1 MFTKNKKNEDKE
13 VVIDF
18 KKFLQSLVEY
28 NGDIDFSILVSEIL
42 HKQGMRLKFETDE
55 KVSIVPI
62 NQKGD
67 KVEELYNSM
76 IGKYVGENKACYGS
90 IYKIISYNKK
100 NGFTLVKI
108 NSLSSQRS
116 VNNIVMNVRPEILLS
131 NVEIDGTA
139 FICDTIYEV
148 RKGLKK
154 EANNII
160 NSTTDA
166 KLSTAGSEKSDE
178 ISDELYKE
186 RVVLKNFDIEKK
198 EDGFHLDIPVGSE
211 EKLLKVIEFL
221 QNSNIF
227 NVISSDDNINKD

>member
-1 MFTKNKKNEDKE
+1 MVTKNKKDEDKE
-13 VVIDF
+13 GVIDF

-28 NGDIDFSILVSEIL
+28 NGDIDFSILISEIL

-67 KVEELYNSM
+67 KIEELYNSM

-108 NSLSSQRS
+108 NSLSEWRS
-116 VNNIVMNVRPEILLS
+116 VRDIVMNVRPEVLLS
-131 NVEIDGTA
+131 NVGIDGTA
-139 FICDTIYEV
+139 FVCDTIYDV
-148 RKGLKK
+148 RKDLKDGLNDVNKD
-154 EANNII
+154 E
-160 NSTTDA
+160 D
-166 KLSTAGSEKSDE
+166 EKSDE
-178 ISDELYKE
+178 ISNELYKE
-186 RVVLKNFDIEKK
+186 RIFLKNFDIEKK

-211 EKLLKVIEFL
+211 EKLLKMIEFL

>member
-1 MFTKNKKNEDKE
+1 MFTKNKKDEDKE

-28 NGDIDFSILVSEIL
+28 NGDIDFSILISEIL

-108 NSLSSQRS
+108 NSLSEWRS
-116 VNNIVMNVRPEILLS
+116 VCDIVMNVRPEVLLS
-131 NVEIDGTA
+131 NVGIDGTA
-139 FICDTIYEV
+139 FVCDTIYEV
-148 RKGLKK
+148 RKGLKDGL
-154 EANNII
+154 
-160 NSTTDA
+160 NSSSTDEN
-166 KLSTAGSEKSDE
+166 EKSEE

-186 RVVLKNFDIEKK
+186 RVFLKNFDIEKK

>member
-1 MFTKNKKNEDKE
+1 MFTKNKKDEDKE

-67 KVEELYNSM
+67 KIEELYNSM
-76 IGKYVGENKACYGS
+76 IGKYVGENKAYYGS

-108 NSLSSQRS
+108 NSLSEWRS
-116 VNNIVMNVRPEILLS
+116 VRDIVMNVRPEVLLS
-131 NVEIDGTA
+131 NVGIDGTA
-139 FICDTIYEV
+139 FVCDTIYEV
-148 RKGLKK
+148 RKDLKDGLNDVNKD
-154 EANNII
+154 E
-160 NSTTDA
+160 D
-166 KLSTAGSEKSDE
+166 ERSDE
-178 ISDELYKE
+178 ISDELYRE
-186 RVVLKNFDIEKK
+186 RVFLKNFDIEKK

-227 NVISSDDNINKD
+227 NVISSNDNINKD

>member
-1 MFTKNKKNEDKE
+1 MFTKNKKDENKE

-28 NGDIDFSILVSEIL
+28 NGDIDFSILISEVL

-62 NQKGD
+62 NQKED
-67 KVEELYNSM
+67 KVEELYKSM
-76 IGKYVGENKACYGS
+76 IGKYVGEDKDCYGS
-90 IYKIISYNKK
+90 IYKIISYSKK

-108 NSLSSQRS
+108 NSLSEQRS
-116 VNNIVMNVRPEILLS
+116 MNNIVMNVRPEILLS
-131 NVEIDGTA
+131 NVEINGTA

-166 KLSTAGSEKSDE
+166 KLSISESEKSGE
-178 ISDELYKE
+178 VSDELYKE
-186 RVVLKNFDIEKK
+186 RAFLKNFDIEEK
-198 EDGFHLDIPVGSE
+198 EDGFHLDISVGSQ
-211 EKLLKVIEFL
+211 EKLIEVIELL
-221 QNSNIF
+221 QKSKIF
-227 NVISSDDNINKD
+227 DTIYSEDNVNKD

>member
-1 MFTKNKKNEDKE
+1 MFTKNKKDEDKE

-28 NGDIDFSILVSEIL
+28 NGDIDFSILISEIL

-67 KVEELYNSM
+67 KIEELYNSM

-108 NSLSSQRS
+108 NSLSEWRS
-116 VNNIVMNVRPEILLS
+116 VRDIVMNVRPEVLLS
-131 NVEIDGTA
+131 NVGIDGTA
-139 FICDTIYEV
+139 FVCDTIYDV
-148 RKGLKK
+148 RRDLEK
-154 EANNII
+154 E
-160 NSTTDA
+160 
-166 KLSTAGSEKSDE
+166 LSTAESEKSNE

-186 RVVLKNFDIEKK
+186 RAFLKNFDIEKK

-211 EKLLKVIEFL
+211 EKLLKMIEFL
-221 QNSNIF
+221 QNTNIF